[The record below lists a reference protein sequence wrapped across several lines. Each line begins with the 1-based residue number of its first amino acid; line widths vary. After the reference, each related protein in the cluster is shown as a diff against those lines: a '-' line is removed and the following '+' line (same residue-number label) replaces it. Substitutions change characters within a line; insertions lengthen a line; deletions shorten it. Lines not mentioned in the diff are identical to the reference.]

1 MSKRKRILIK
11 PYVTEKTTRLMEEAK
26 YTFVVSMDASK
37 TQIREAVQDRY
48 PEVKIENV
56 RTQIVP
62 AKRRRRFTRSGVI
75 EGRTSGFKKAI
86 VKLNPEEGELI
97 DFFEQI

>member
-1 MSKRKRILIK
+1 MSKRVLIK

-26 YTFVVSMDASK
+26 YTFVVAMGATK
-37 TQIREAVQDRY
+37 TDIREAVENRY
-48 PEVKIENV
+48 PNVKIENI

-62 AKRRRRFTRSGVI
+62 AKRRRRFTQSGVI

-86 VKLNPEEGELI
+86 VKLDPEGELI
-97 DFFEQI
+97 DFFEAI

>member
-1 MSKRKRILIK
+1 MSKRVLIK

-26 YTFVVSMDASK
+26 YTFVVGMKATK
-37 TQIREAVQDRY
+37 TEIRQAILDRY
-48 PEVKIENV
+48 PGVTVQNV

-62 AKRRRRFTRSGVI
+62 AKRRRRYSQSGVI

-86 VKLNPEEGELI
+86 VQVDPAGEQI
-97 DFFEQI
+97 DFFESI